1 MDHGEA
7 GDEGL
12 HLVVVAEAAGEDKH
26 VAGEEGVPGAF
37 RHHPHGEPVAPVCP
51 GVEVLDVKVPLGEV
65 LDHPLVEGFKG
76 LRGEGLVHLSPPDLP
91 FHLRLPHHEL
101 VLGASPRVGGGVHHQ
116 GAVVGEKAFSP
127 EEGVFHEDGE
137 TVFQKTR
144 FLGWIPRASKR
155 CMPRLLRSG
164 YHERLSTLPKP
175 GYTLSEA
182 REARHPASRLRVR
195 TLPSSTPG
203 WSKALTSQSSPRK
216 AVCHMRC
223 CMSQP
228 TA

>member
-76 LRGEGLVHLSPPDLP
+76 LRGEGLVHLSHQISPSTSGSRTTNLSLGLLP
-91 FHLRLPHHEL
+91 
-101 VLGASPRVGGGVHHQ
+101 V
-116 GAVVGEKAFSP
+116 
-127 EEGVFHEDGE
+127 
-137 TVFQKTR
+137 
-144 FLGWIPRASKR
+144 
-155 CMPRLLRSG
+155 
-164 YHERLSTLPKP
+164 
-175 GYTLSEA
+175 
-182 REARHPASRLRVR
+182 
-195 TLPSSTPG
+195 
-203 WSKALTSQSSPRK
+203 
-216 AVCHMRC
+216 
-223 CMSQP
+223 
-228 TA
+228 